1 MKKFNNLED
10 FKKEYS
16 RRKENKRKYQD
27 INILNNNIN
36 IKDFK
41 EIKNFEDDE
50 KNKYILLNNNNL
62 YLLKINNKYDIILRD
77 NKEKSF
83 FLNEYYKEYFKNI
96 LEYYEKSNFIF
107 IENLKFQFL
116 DIEKDFIKKEIKKEI
131 KKKIKK

>member
-131 KKKIKK
+131 KK

>member
-1 MKKFNNLED
+1 MKKFNNLEN
-10 FKKEYS
+10 FKKEYLE
-16 RRKENKRKYQD
+16 RKKNKRRYED

-41 EIKNFEDDE
+41 EIKNFEDEE
-50 KNKYILLNNNNL
+50 KNKYILLNNDNL
-62 YLLKINNKYDIILRD
+62 YLLKINDEYNIILRD

-131 KKKIKK
+131 RK